1 MWLPMSGTAVAGGA
15 EAVWRDLHD
24 QLLGFITR
32 RVRTRE
38 DAEDILQ
45 EVMLRIHRSSGEL
58 DRVERVSGWIYRIAQ
73 NAIVDYY
80 RKPARRELPTGSQ
93 LDAEERGGSEPASLA
108 DEPDTAELRGELARC
123 MTPLIERLPASYR
136 QALMLTELDD
146 VTQAEAAAR
155 LGLSVS
161 GMKTRVQRGRER
173 LKDLLLDCCH
183 VELDR
188 RQGVSGYRSRR
199 GPCACGRHTE
209 AASPCPTQPGTGF
222 GDSGYGLGGH
232 PDG

>member
-1 MWLPMSGTAVAGGA
+1 MRLQMSGTAVAGGVEGA
-15 EAVWRDLHD
+15 WRELHD
-24 QLLGFITR
+24 QLLGFIAR

-58 DRVERVSGWIYRIAQ
+58 EHVERVTGWIYRIAS

-80 RKPARRELPTGSQ
+80 RRPARRELPAGWQ
-93 LDAEERGGSEPASLA
+93 ADVEEPGEPESVA
-108 DEPDTAELRGELARC
+108 DEPETAELRGELARC
-123 MTPLIERLPASYR
+123 LTPLVERLPASYR
-136 QALMLTELDD
+136 QALVLTE
-146 VTQAEAAAR
+146 VEGATQAEAAAR

-161 GMKTRVQRGRER
+161 GLKTRVQRARGR

-188 RQGVSGYRSRR
+188 RRGVTGYRSRR
-199 GPCACGRHTE
+199 GPCECGRRP
-209 AASPCPTQPGTGF
+209 ARP
-222 GDSGYGLGGH
+222 
-232 PDG
+232 

>member
-1 MWLPMSGTAVAGGA
+1 MNGTAVAGGV
-15 EAVWRDLHD
+15 EAAWRELHD
-24 QLLGFITR
+24 ELLGFIAR

-58 DRVERVSGWIYRIAQ
+58 ERVERVTAWIYRIAS

-80 RKPARRELPTGSQ
+80 RKPARRELPAGWQ
-93 LDAEERGGSEPASLA
+93 ADVEAPGESESAWVA

-123 MTPLIERLPASYR
+123 LSPLVERLPASYR
-136 QALMLTELDD
+136 QALVLTELEGL
-146 VTQAEAAAR
+146 TQAEAAAR

-161 GMKTRVQRGRER
+161 GMKTRVQRGRGR
-173 LKDLLLDCCH
+173 LKELLLDCCH

-188 RQGVSGYRSRR
+188 RGGVTGYRSRR
-199 GPCACGRHTE
+199 GPCACGRG
-209 AASPCPTQPGTGF
+209 PTH
-222 GDSGYGLGGH
+222 S
-232 PDG
+232 